1 MALIDLFFLGFL
13 IFFVY
18 LVYWSVKNDGKPL
31 NEQTGL
37 FRLRETTDRKP
48 KPYIMPREPGPHD
61 PRPR

>member
-1 MALIDLFFLGFL
+1 MGLIDLFFLGFL

-37 FRLRETTDRKP
+37 FRLKDPTRTKP
-48 KPYIMPREPGPHD
+48 KRRDLPPGM
-61 PRPR
+61 RQR